1 MLSDFHQMAAA
12 EKATTI
18 TDNHASI
25 YIYNMHNMIH
35 TTHVLCI
42 RLRHSCEE
50 NQENSTSHS
59 TRCIS
64 SNTSQ
69 TFQNQA
75 ANCVQAVIMK
85 LRSDPAAPNPAQNGI
100 PPKS

>member
-1 MLSDFHQMAAA
+1 
-12 EKATTI
+12 
-18 TDNHASI
+18 
-25 YIYNMHNMIH
+25 MHSMIH
-35 TTHVLCI
+35 ATHVLRGLLHSI
-42 RLRHSCEE
+42 SQLR
-50 NQENSTSHS
+50 NSRSHS

-75 ANCVQAVIMK
+75 ASCVQAVIMK

-100 PPKS
+100 PPKG